1 MVIGDGMIASAFIR
15 SGAENWRCIIF
26 ASGVSNSLET
36 DPEEYIKEEELL
48 LSMKGSALKLVYFS
62 TVSVFDPSMNRNPY
76 ILHKK
81 RLETLIE
88 DNFNNFLIIRLPI
101 VVGKSTNPHTLI
113 NFLYNSIISGEKFQ
127 VYQNA
132 SRYLLDLDDVVK
144 LTKLLIDK
152 STANL
157 NVNLVFDDK
166 TSVNEIVQI
175 LMKISGKTGNYSLV
189 QKGSDYE
196 IDNSTAKAIIGEEYF
211 QITPE
216 EYNYNLLH
224 KYYGDL

>member
-15 SGAENWRCIIF
+15 SGAENWPCVIF

-36 DPEEYIKEEELL
+36 DPAEYIKEEKLL
-48 LSMKGSALKLVYFS
+48 LSKKESHLKLVYFS
-62 TVSVFDPSMNRNPY
+62 TVSLYDPSMARNPY

-81 RLETLIE
+81 RMEYLIE
-88 DNFNNFLIIRLPI
+88 NNFNSFLIIRLPI

-152 STANL
+152 SKANL
-157 NVNLVFDDK
+157 NVSLVFDDR
-166 TSVNEIVQI
+166 TSVIEIVKI
-175 LMKISGKTGNYSLV
+175 LTRISGKKGSYSLV
-189 QKGSDYE
+189 PKGSDYK
-196 IDNSTAKAIIGEEYF
+196 IDNSIAKEIIGEEYF
-211 QITPE
+211 QIIPK
-216 EYNYNLLH
+216 EYNFNLLH